1 MIGTW
6 LFLRSQ
12 CLLDLTV
19 GLLKEA
25 GSCQKSVAILHVL
38 HDLGWVPVLL
48 NIVTA
53 LHRPVSPA
61 VTQVIPEII
70 SCI

>member
-1 MIGTW
+1 MSV
-6 LFLRSQ
+6 RSH
-12 CLLDLTV
+12 TA

-25 GSCQKSVAILHVL
+25 GSCQKSGAILL
-38 HDLGWVPVLL
+38 HDLGWVLL

-53 LHRPVSPA
+53 LHRPVSSA

-70 SCI
+70 SKNYCYI